1 VTLNALLQTLVF
13 GLFVGSIY
21 GIVAVGLGLV
31 FGVMGTLNVAHGD
44 LLMVG
49 GYVSFWLATLAGIDP
64 FVSLLILGPLMF
76 LFGMALNKLLYTH
89 VNRFSGEVKLKNSLL
104 ISFGLVLILQQV
116 ATLLWTGDDRTVD
129 TVLGGHS
136 FSMGAIVFPYTRL
149 ASLAIGLLIIA
160 VLHLFLHRTYFGKA
174 IRATAEDWEAAT
186 LAGINIQ
193 RVYMVTFALGTTL
206 AGIAGA
212 LVTVQYGVNPTIG
225 LSWTLKALIV
235 VVLAGT
241 GSVTG
246 AFPAGLLLGMV
257 EAVSTQLLR
266 SVYPDAAAYQQVV
279 GLILFLLIL
288 LLRPQGLFSKVGRGL
303 A

>member
-1 VTLNALLQTLVF
+1 MTLNTVIQTLVF
-13 GLFVGSIY
+13 GVFVGSIY

-31 FGVMGTLNVAHGD
+31 FGVMGILNVAHGD

-49 GYVSFWLATLAGIDP
+49 GYIGFWLTTLAGIDP

-76 LFGMALNKLLYTH
+76 LLGIVLDKILYTR
-89 VNRFSGEVKLKNSLL
+89 VIRFSGDTKLKNSLL
-104 ISFGLVLILQQV
+104 ISFGLVLILQQM
-116 ATLLWTGDDRTVD
+116 AILLWTADDRTIE
-129 TVLGGHS
+129 TTYAGQSFIIGGV
-136 FSMGAIVFPYTRL
+136 VFPYTRL
-149 ASLAIGLLIIA
+149 ANLGIGLLI
-160 VLHLFLHRTYFGKA
+160 VGLLHVFLQRTYFGKA

-193 RVYMVTFALGTTL
+193 RVYLITFALGTSL
-206 AGIAGA
+206 AGIAGT
-212 LVTVQYGVNPTIG
+212 LVAVNYGIAPSIG

-246 AFPAGLLLGMV
+246 AFPAGVLLGV
-257 EAVSTQLLR
+257 LEAISTLVIDPAFREVVSL
-266 SVYPDAAAYQQVV
+266 A
-279 GLILFLLIL
+279 IFLLIL
-288 LLRPQGLFSKVGRGL
+288 MVRPQGLFSRVGRGL